1 MKVEGILF
9 DKDGTLFDFEA
20 TWSPWAAS
28 FLRRIC
34 DGDEEKATEMGRII
48 GFDLA
53 SGRFDAGSVVIAG
66 TPEDIMDVFAQAI
79 PDIAYDELLEII
91 NAEAAVAPMAEAVPL
106 VPLLD
111 DLKGRGLALGVAT
124 NDAEAPAVAHLSA
137 VGVQD
142 RFDLILGSDSG
153 FGGKPAPGQLLA
165 FCDKLG
171 IAPDKM
177 VMVGDSLHDLRA
189 GTAAGFLRVGV
200 LTGLATETDLKDHAD
215 VVLPDIGHIPAWLDQ
230 LDR

>member
-1 MKVEGILF
+1 MAIEGIVF

-20 TWSPWAAS
+20 TWSPWAAA
-28 FLRRIC
+28 FLRRMC
-34 DGDEEKATEMGRII
+34 DGDEEKAADMGRII

-53 SGRFDAGSVVIAG
+53 SGQFDPGSVVIAG
-66 TPEDIMDVFAQAI
+66 TPEDILDVFALAI
-79 PDIAYDELLEII
+79 PDLAYDELLEII
-91 NAEAAVAPMAEAVPL
+91 NTEAEAAPMAEAVPL
-106 VPLLD
+106 APLLD
-111 DLKGRGLALGVAT
+111 ELKGRGLALGVAT

-142 RFDLILGSDSG
+142 RFDVILGSDSG

-165 FCDKLG
+165 FCDQVG
-171 IAPDKM
+171 TTPENM

-189 GTAAGFLRVGV
+189 GEAAGFLRVGV
-200 LTGLATETDLKDHAD
+200 LTGMAGEADLKDHAD
-215 VVLPDIGHIPAWLDQ
+215 VVLPDIGHLPAWLDS